1 MENQRLKIGQQFEVV
16 EVLPNVNYPPRVF
29 NIGGHTLHFK
39 EYSDNSG
46 FTLINKFK
54 SRTGKLFKKEYGCS
68 VAFMDGREVKPV
80 GRLTVT
86 KVK

>member
-1 MENQRLKIGQQFEVV
+1 MKNQLKIGQQFEVV
-16 EVLPNVNYPPRVF
+16 EVVSGGGYPPRVL

-46 FTLINKFK
+46 FILINKFK
-54 SRTGKLFKKEYGCS
+54 SRTGKLFMEKYGCS

-86 KVK
+86 AIK